1 MKLNA
6 LVSAL
11 GLAAPASALLR
22 FPCSQ
27 LSVQRLDPLVEPGA
41 NPSAHLHQIIGGV
54 SVAKLLNPS
63 LGGVV
68 LGRC

>member
-1 MKLNA
+1 MKINA
-6 LVSAL
+6 ILLASGLVVPST
-11 GLAAPASALLR
+11 ALLR

-54 SVAKLLNPS
+54 SFPTT
-63 LGGVV
+63 
-68 LGRC
+68 

>member
-11 GLAAPASALLR
+11 GLVAPASALLR

-54 SVAKLLNPS
+54 SVTNLLNLWPYD
-63 LGGVV
+63 VV
-68 LGRC
+68 FRRC